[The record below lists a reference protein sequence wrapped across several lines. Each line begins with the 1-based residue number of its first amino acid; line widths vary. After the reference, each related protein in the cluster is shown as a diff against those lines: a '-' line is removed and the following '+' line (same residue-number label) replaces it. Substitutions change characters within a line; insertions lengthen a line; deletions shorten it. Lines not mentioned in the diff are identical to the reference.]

1 MEGFKKNK
9 IIPFKEQVGEKVSLK
24 TERDLPRDLQSSSY
38 YSYSSHSDDDT
49 KYYSYYY
56 SSYYSSSRPPLE

>member
-38 YSYSSHSDDDT
+38 YSYSSHSDDNT

-56 SSYYSSSRPPLE
+56 STYYSSSLPPLE